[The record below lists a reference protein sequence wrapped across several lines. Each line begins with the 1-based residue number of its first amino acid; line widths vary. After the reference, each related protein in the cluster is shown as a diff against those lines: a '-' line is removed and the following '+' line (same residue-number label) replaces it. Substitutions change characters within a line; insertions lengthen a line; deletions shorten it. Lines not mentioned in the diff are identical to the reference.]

1 MKYGYI
7 VKITGQNI
15 YNEAQLATSMTA
27 YSVGTQIESDLRFR
41 KDFFFEE
48 FELSFRNQ
56 NGKWS
61 ITCSDNIFLDF
72 GDIRKLATKQ
82 LNHGD
87 IFSVK
92 YQESGNEIFKIEFLL
107 DFDNEEKDYTRIV
120 DIQNIDRI
128 VIGAP
133 DGANIHLTGEYLNK
147 GCFELV
153 KKSVHEY
160 GLKILTPGYGIY
172 HNGIAVKNL
181 TTVYDGDFIS
191 IANYSFYLK
200 GHSLYTS
207 KTVEIN
213 GLDYRDV
220 EAQNDYPKFN
230 RNTRLKSTINEEKIE
245 VLDPPKQPQKPTG
258 NIFLQLLPA
267 LAIIALTI
275 VVRGFMGNSTNS
287 SFIIFSVC
295 SMALGIAT
303 SVVSMIS
310 ERKKY
315 KREAAERVEKYNAY
329 INKKR
334 EQISQYRS
342 DELSRLNNLYI
353 APQEELENICGFS
366 GDIFDKVIDDDD
378 FLRVRLGLGT
388 VEARRKISYK
398 KQEKFE
404 SEDELATLPEE
415 VSNDFRYIDNAPI
428 TLDLK
433 NNNVVGVVGQ
443 SSECYL
449 FVKNILLD
457 IVARHYFKDVQVFFL
472 ISDSDV
478 EKYSNWLKWL
488 PHIVDEQ
495 TNTRNIVYSADSKSS
510 VFERMYVEFGKRLT
524 SGETCQPHYV
534 VFVLNDWGIKTHPVA
549 QYIPNAQKCNASY
562 FFFENEKKDLPL
574 WCSRIIT
581 LDSHCSGVM
590 VSSGDRDRVE
600 RFTYDP
606 IDDVQL
612 LEAAKK
618 LSPVYCE
625 EISLENALTKN
636 ITLFEMLNILGVD
649 DIDLKRNWA
658 QAEIYKTMAAPLGV
672 KTKDE
677 IVYLD
682 LHEKAHGPH
691 GLVAGTTGSGKSE
704 ILQTYILSMAILY
717 HPYEVGF
724 VVIDFKGGG
733 MVNQFKNLPHLIGAI
748 TNIDGKE
755 INRSLMSI
763 KAELENRQRIF
774 AESNVNNISN
784 YIKLYKAGKAN
795 IPIPHLIIVVDEF
808 AELKAEQPEFM
819 KELISA
825 ARIGR
830 SLGVHL
836 ILATQKPAG
845 QVNEQIWSNSKF
857 KLCLKVQTKEDSNE
871 VLKSPLAAEIKEPG
885 RAYLQVGNNEIFELF
900 QSAYSGAPA
909 RGEDATAEKEFVIS
923 EVDLQ
928 GKRHTIF
935 QKVATHQNNVVAT
948 QLDAIVEYVKI
959 YCENEGIQRLP
970 NICLAPLE
978 DIIDYTNYGR
988 ATSGAFA
995 VPIGIYDDPG
1005 HQAQEVAILNIS
1017 AGNTVIIGS
1026 AQYGKTNLLQLII
1039 RSLSENYSPRELN
1052 IYILDFGSMAL
1063 RSFEGLHHVGG
1074 VVVSS
1079 EDERVKNLFRL
1090 LSKEITVRKE
1100 KLAHLGITSFNSY
1113 VEAGF
1118 DDMPYIVFMIDNFI
1132 AFKELYPDYED
1143 DMLRLCR
1150 EGISLGISVLVTS
1163 LQTNGISYKYMS
1175 NFSNRI
1181 CLYCNSNDE
1190 YSTLFDRCRIEP
1202 KAVPGRGLIQ
1212 IEKQI
1217 FEAQT
1222 YLAFAGER
1230 EIDRVKAIQ
1239 SYVNANNSKHP
1250 DEFAKAIPS
1259 IPKLLDKMYV
1269 IRNAPERKP
1278 YQMVVGLDYNFV
1290 EFQFLDLS
1298 RVVTVGIAGRERS
1311 GKTNLTKLVFDY
1323 CLSTVFDYPTK
1334 AYIIDDY
1341 GQQLKQFSSY
1351 GFVERYTVDP
1361 TALDV
1366 IFPEIEEELKHRK
1379 TMLQENGSEF
1389 LEQEPLIVC
1398 AIENQA
1404 IFENGT
1410 LSKQTIEV
1418 FKRIIT
1424 SYKQLKVLFIFTNIP
1439 NVSIAYSSAEML
1451 KQMKD
1456 LNTLFITEDLSNAK
1470 LVDFNAAVLRQNK
1483 KPIELGDAYRVLSDG
1498 SVSKIRIVKSSEGS
1512 EE

>member
-1 MKYGYI
+1 MQYGYI
-7 VKITGQNI
+7 IKITGQNI
-15 YNEAQLATSMTA
+15 YNEAQLAVSMPT
-27 YSVGTQIESDLRFR
+27 YSIGTKIESDLRFR
-41 KDFFFEE
+41 KDLFFEE
-48 FELSFRNQ
+48 FELFFRNQ
-56 NGKWS
+56 DSQWT
-61 ITCSDNIFLDF
+61 ITCSDNVFLDF

-87 IFSVK
+87 AFSVK
-92 YQESGNEIFKIEFLL
+92 YQESGNEVFKIEFSL
-107 DFDNEEKDYTRIV
+107 DFDNEDKDYTRIIN
-120 DIQNIDRI
+120 IQNASKII
-128 VIGAP
+128 VGASTN
-133 DGANIHLTGEYLNK
+133 ANIQLAGEYLNK

-153 KKSVHEY
+153 RKNEQEY
-160 GLKILTPGYGIY
+160 GLKVLNPGYGIY
-172 HNGIAVKNL
+172 HNGAAASIS
-181 TTVYDGDFIS
+181 TIIHDGDFLS

-200 GHSLYTS
+200 NGCLYTG
-207 KTVEIN
+207 KTVKIN
-213 GLDYRDV
+213 GLNYCDID
-220 EAQNDYPKFN
+220 AQDKYPKFN

-245 VLDPPKQPQKPTG
+245 VLDPPKQPQKPAG
-258 NIFLQLLPA
+258 NIIMQLLPA
-267 LAIIALTI
+267 LAMIALTI
-275 VVRGFMGNSTNS
+275 VVRGFMGNSSNS

-295 SMALGIAT
+295 SMTVGIVT
-303 SVVSMIS
+303 SVISMLS

-315 KREAAERVEKYNAY
+315 KKETAERIEKYNTY
-329 INKKR
+329 INQKR
-334 EQISQYRS
+334 IQISQYRA

-353 APQEELENICGFS
+353 APQEELENILSFS
-366 GDIFDKVIDDDD
+366 GDIFDKVIDDND
-378 FLRVRLGLGT
+378 FLEVRLGLGT
-388 VEARRKISYK
+388 VEARRKVSFK

-404 SEDELATLPEE
+404 SEDELASLPEQ

-433 NNNVVGVVGQ
+433 TNNVVGVVGQ
-443 SSECYL
+443 SDECYL
-449 FVKNILLD
+449 FVKNVLLD
-457 IVARHYFKDVQVFFL
+457 IIARHYYKDVQVFFL

-495 TNTRNIVYSADSKSS
+495 TNTRNIVYSSDSKSS
-510 VFERMYVEFGKRLT
+510 VFERLYVEFGKRLA
-524 SGETCQPHYV
+524 SEETHYPHYV

-549 QYIPNAQKCNASY
+549 QYIPDAHNCNVSY
-562 FFFENEKKDLPL
+562 FFFEKEKENLPL
-574 WCSRIIT
+574 WCSKIIT
-581 LDSHCSGVM
+581 LDSLCSGAM
-590 VSSGDRDRVE
+590 ISPADRDHVE
-600 RFTYDP
+600 RFTYTQ

-612 LEAAKK
+612 VEAAKK
-618 LSPVYCE
+618 ISPVYCE

-636 ITLFEMLNILGVD
+636 ITLFEMLNILSAD
-649 DIDLKRNWA
+649 DINLKSNWA

-672 KTKDE
+672 KTKNE

-704 ILQTYILSMAILY
+704 ILQTYILSMASLY

-733 MVNQFKNLPHLIGAI
+733 MVNQFKALPHLIGAI

-763 KAELENRQRIF
+763 KAELEKRQRIF
-774 AESNVNNISN
+774 AENNVNNISN
-784 YIKLYKAGKAN
+784 YIKLYKAGKAS

-885 RAYLQVGNNEIFELF
+885 RAYLQVGNNEVFELF

-928 GKRHTIF
+928 GKRRTVF
-935 QKVATHQNNVVAT
+935 QKVATRQNNVVAT
-948 QLDAIVEYVKI
+948 QLDAIVEYVKN

-978 DIIDYTNYGR
+978 DIIDYSNLGR
-988 ATSGAFA
+988 STSGALV
-995 VPIGIYDDPG
+995 VPLGIYDDPG
-1005 HQAQEVAILNIS
+1005 HQAQEVATLNIS

-1026 AQYGKTNLLQLII
+1026 AQYGKTNLLQLIT
-1039 RSLSENYSPRELN
+1039 RSLSENYSPSELN

-1074 VVVSS
+1074 VVISS

-1090 LSKEITVRKE
+1090 LSKEITARKE
-1100 KLAHLGITSFNSY
+1100 RFAQLGITSFNSY
-1113 VEAGF
+1113 IEAGYN
-1118 DDMPYIVFMIDNFI
+1118 DLPHIVFMIDNFI

-1143 DMLRLCR
+1143 DMLTLCR
-1150 EGISLGISVLVTS
+1150 EGIALGISILVTS

-1190 YSTLFDRCRIEP
+1190 YSTLFDRCRMEP

-1212 IEKQI
+1212 IEKQV

-1230 EIDRVKAIQ
+1230 EIDRVEAIQ
-1239 SYVNANNSKHP
+1239 SHIKSSNSKYS
-1250 DEFAKAIPS
+1250 DKYAKAIPS
-1259 IPKLLDKMYV
+1259 VPKLLDSTYV
-1269 IRNAPERKP
+1269 VSNAPDLKP
-1278 YQMVVGLDYNFV
+1278 YQMIVGLDYNSV
-1290 EFQFLDLS
+1290 EFQYLDLS
-1298 RVVTVGIAGRERS
+1298 RAVTIGISGREKS
-1311 GKTNLTKLVFDY
+1311 GKTNLAKLIFDY
-1323 CLSTVFDYPTK
+1323 CLSAVFDYPTK

-1341 GQQLKQFSSY
+1341 SRQLNQFSSY
-1351 GFVERYTVDP
+1351 GFVERYTVDA

-1366 IFPEIEEELKHRK
+1366 ILPEIEDELKHRK
-1379 TMLQENGSEF
+1379 AMLQENGPEF
-1389 LEQEPLIVC
+1389 LDQEPLIIC

-1404 IFENGT
+1404 VFENGT

-1424 SYKQLKVLFIFTNIP
+1424 SYKQLKALFIFTNIP
-1439 NVSIAYSSAEML
+1439 NVGIAYGAAEML

-1456 LNTLFITEDLSNAK
+1456 LNTLFIMDDLVNVK
-1470 LVDFNAAVLRQNK
+1470 LADFNSSVLRQHK
-1483 KPIELGDAYRVLSDG
+1483 KPIELGDAYRILSDG
-1498 SVSKIRIVKSSEGS
+1498 TISKLKIVKSDARSDN
-1512 EE
+1512 